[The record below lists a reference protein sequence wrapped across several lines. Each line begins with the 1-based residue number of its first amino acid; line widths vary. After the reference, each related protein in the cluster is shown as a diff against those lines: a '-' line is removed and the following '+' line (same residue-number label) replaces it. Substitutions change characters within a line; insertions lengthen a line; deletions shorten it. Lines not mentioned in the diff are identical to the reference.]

1 MKNKYIWERKPDPK
15 NGFIYEFKVNQTDL
29 VSVYISTQNK
39 TNSNEMAF
47 EINEKSDF
55 LSGLNN
61 FHKLYET
68 LFDICCDYIIT
79 TECHDFVIG
88 INMTG
93 PFGPKVKKIYSRL
106 VRRKWTPMAE
116 KLGLV
121 FHSEYVDGQDL
132 KFKWIRQNP

>member
-1 MKNKYIWERKPDPK
+1 MKNKYIWERKPDPE
-15 NGFIYEFKVNQTDL
+15 NGYIYEFKVNQTDL

-79 TECHDFVIG
+79 TKNIG
-88 INMTG
+88 HRCACGVSNDDL
-93 PFGPKVKKIYSRL
+93 FGLWLYYSDHAPIHCEAQEAPQANEATTSQPSMRGWL
-106 VRRKWTPMAE
+106 PADR
-116 KLGLV
+116 
-121 FHSEYVDGQDL
+121 
-132 KFKWIRQNP
+132 